1 MLAGWKSAL
10 EGRRPSSVPTPLSLS
25 YGCHLCPL
33 LCCTKTCPE
42 TCFFLQKFGLTNILQ
57 TSGSRSV
64 IQLDLRLPPNRKGKT
79 QGLPC
84 PGPPWDVSWLTF
96 FFLGESNDEII
107 KVLRTIHSVIC
118 HINSKSIPMSKT
130 FIKQDR
136 YILYIELLEQ
146 LKTCLVT
153 ESSTGNAILFI

>member
-1 MLAGWKSAL
+1 MSKVWFDKHLTNLRIKICYTAGSEAAAKSEREDAGLA
-10 EGRRPSSVPTPLSLS
+10 LSRTTLR
-25 YGCHLCPL
+25 CVMID
-33 LCCTKTCPE
+33 
-42 TCFFLQKFGLTNILQ
+42 FFL
-57 TSGSRSV
+57 V
-64 IQLDLRLPPNRKGKT
+64 
-79 QGLPC
+79 
-84 PGPPWDVSWLTF
+84 
-96 FFLGESNDEII
+96 ESNDEII

-136 YILYIELLEQ
+136 YILYIELLGQ